1 MTPNDREQKVTAL
14 IDKLCLTRK
23 LKRSEWITIIR
34 ERTPAAAEHLF
45 ELARAVRIHHYGH
58 DIYIRGLIEFTNYCP
73 DFFKKALITAPT
85 SFPMRAR

>member
-14 IDKLCLTRK
+14 IDKLCLTQQ
-23 LKRSEWITIIR
+23 LKRSEWITVIR

-58 DIYIRGLIEFTNYCP
+58 GIYIRGLI
-73 DFFKKALITAPT
+73 
-85 SFPMRAR
+85 